1 MSEEIAYHPIIKK
14 GLIMKPY
21 LFRVI
26 IEENLKEDGAIAFS
40 AYCPD
45 LEGCTSWGYTFEEA
59 RANIREAIA
68 CHVESLLKD
77 GEPIPGTVIELKKSP
92 QKMSIETREVVNI

>member
-1 MSEEIAYHPIIKK
+1 
-14 GLIMKPY
+14 MKSY

-26 IEENLKEDGAIAFS
+26 IEEDPKEDGTIAFS

-45 LEGCTSWGYTFEEA
+45 LEGCTSWGYTFEET

-68 CHVESLLKD
+68 CHIESLLKD
-77 GEPIPGTVIELKKSP
+77 GEPVPDTIIELKKAP
-92 QKMSIETREVVNI
+92 KRRLIETMEAINI